1 MSGPNSRSHLPIPS
15 TQHRSF
21 CTVREGEGL
30 EVGRWNNG
38 TCSRNMMQQ
47 CQAVWNGWSICQ
59 HQLLLDIWH
68 LEISGN
74 VFDIHSYWGTNMQ
87 TWFHGLPQLFFPSK
101 TVPVFQLSELRSAK
115 DVPVIYILLP
125 DPASWIAQTFSIL
138 GFIGS
143 ILLQQGFLLL
153 LHNHPLNI
161 LQVGRDSQLLSPE
174 KLEKSQG

>member
-101 TVPVFQLSELRSAK
+101 QCQFFSFLSYVVPKMSQL
-115 DVPVIYILLP
+115 YISCYL
-125 DPASWIAQTFSIL
+125 T
-138 GFIGS
+138 
-143 ILLQQGFLLL
+143 
-153 LHNHPLNI
+153 
-161 LQVGRDSQLLSPE
+161 LQVELPKPFQSLVSLGAYFFNKVSFFFCTIIRSISC
-174 KLEKSQG
+174 KLAETHSCWARKS